1 MAKRRNRRRRRR
13 SQHGFM
19 AWAAWKKALAIVG
32 GVMVLLTTA
41 GVAFA
46 ASKLS
51 KIETTELD
59 TAKLNISTEVEH
71 NETGY
76 LNVALFGLDSRD
88 GTLGTGERSDTIIIG
103 SLNRETKEIKLCSVF
118 RDTVLEQPDGS
129 FNKAN
134 TAYATDD
141 AEGAVAML
149 NKNLDMDIEHYV
161 TVNFNVLV
169 DVIDAIGGIEIDL
182 TDEEVYWT
190 NGYCTETS
198 RVTGKT
204 TTELT
209 KPGKQLLDG
218 VQATA
223 YCRIRKTT
231 GDDFKR
237 AERQRTV
244 LEQIVKKVQKADLS
258 TLNRIIDKVFPK
270 VKTNFTL
277 TEILAYAK
285 DAFDYKLTEMDGF
298 PFDKTTATLTGV
310 GSSVLAD
317 DLQDNVIQLH
327 KFFFGDD
334 GYSPSSVV
342 TSLSSQIQAFATGTY
357 TDEDASVYEVPEENY
372 YDPGA
377 GTDTGYTDPTQDTG
391 TGTTDNTTDN
401 GNSGFDDGTG
411 GNGGSGD
418 TEIPDAGGT
427 DTGDTSAGGA
437 DQGTVTE

>member
-1 MAKRRNRRRRRR
+1 MAKRRSGRRRRKPQR
-13 SQHGFM
+13 GFM

-32 GVMVLLTTA
+32 GTLILLTTA

-88 GTLGTGERSDTIIIG
+88 GSLGAGERSDTIIIS
-103 SLNRETKEIKLCSVF
+103 SLDRATKEVKLCSMF
-118 RDTVLEQPDGS
+118 RDTLLEQPDGS
-129 FNKAN
+129 YNKAN
-134 TAYATDD
+134 AAYSTDD
-141 AEGAVAML
+141 AEGAVSML
-149 NKNLDMDIEHYV
+149 NKNLDMDIKHYV

-169 DVIDAIGGIEIDL
+169 DVIDALGGIELDL
-182 TDEEVYWT
+182 TDEEVFWT

-198 RVTGKT
+198 RVTGKK

-218 VQATA
+218 VQATS
-223 YCRIRKTT
+223 YCRIRYTS

-244 LEQIVKKVQKADLS
+244 LEQIVKKAQTADLS
-258 TLNRIIDKVFPK
+258 TINRIIDKVFPK
-270 VKTNFTL
+270 VATNFTL

-285 DAFDYKLTEMDGF
+285 DAFDYKLTEMSGF

-310 GSSVLAD
+310 GSSVVAEGLE
-317 DLQDNVIQLH
+317 DNVIKLH
-327 KFFFGDD
+327 QFFFGDD

-342 TSLSSQIQAFATGTY
+342 SEISSGLQGYATGSV

-372 YDPGA
+372 YYSDPGT
-377 GTDTGYTDPTQDTG
+377 GTDGTYTDPSGGSDTG
-391 TGTTDNTTDN
+391 NTDTSGNVNDTNQSGAGGESDGTTA
-401 GNSGFDDGTG
+401 GGDGTG
-411 GNGGSGD
+411 DVS
-418 TEIPDAGGT
+418 AGGT
-427 DTGDTSAGGA
+427 E
-437 DQGTVTE
+437 QGTATE

>member
-1 MAKRRNRRRRRR
+1 MAKRRKQRSRRKPQR
-13 SQHGFM
+13 GFM
-19 AWAAWKKALAIVG
+19 AWAAWKKALAVVG
-32 GVMVLLTTA
+32 GTLVLLTTA

-59 TAKLNISTEVEH
+59 TEKLNISTEVEH

-88 GTLGTGERSDTIIIG
+88 GSLGTGERSDTIIIA
-103 SLNRETKEIKLCSVF
+103 SLDRATKEVKLCSIF
-118 RDTVLEQPDGS
+118 RDTLLEQPDGS
-129 FNKAN
+129 YNKAN
-134 TAYATDD
+134 AAYATDD

-149 NKNLDMDIEHYV
+149 NKNLDMDIKHYV

-169 DVIDAIGGIEIDL
+169 DVIDALGGIELDL
-182 TDEEVYWT
+182 TDEEVFWT

-198 RVTGKT
+198 RVTGKK

-218 VQATA
+218 VQATS
-223 YCRIRKTT
+223 YCRIRYTS

-237 AERQRTV
+237 AERQRIV
-244 LEQIVKKVQKADLS
+244 LEQIVKKAQTADLS
-258 TLNRIIDKVFPK
+258 TINRIIDKVFPK
-270 VKTNFTL
+270 VATNFTL

-285 DAFDYKLTEMDGF
+285 DAFDYKLTEMSGF

-310 GSSVLAD
+310 GSSVVAE

-327 KFFFGDD
+327 QFFFGED
-334 GYSPSSVV
+334 GYAPSSVV
-342 TSLSSQIQAFATGTY
+342 TSISSGLDGYASGSV

-372 YDPGA
+372 YYG
-377 GTDTGYTDPTQDTG
+377 DTG
-391 TGTTDNTTDN
+391 TGTDSGYTEQTGGTDTTGGTDASTN
-401 GNSGFDDGTG
+401 EGGSAQDGTG
-411 GNGGSGD
+411 G
-418 TEIPDAGGT
+418 DAGVSGT
-427 DTGDTSAGGA
+427 GGESAGDTSAGGT
-437 DQGTVTE
+437 DQSTATE

>member
-1 MAKRRNRRRRRR
+1 
-13 SQHGFM
+13 M

-32 GVMVLLTTA
+32 GTLVLLTTA

-59 TAKLNISTEVEH
+59 TEKLNISTEVEH

-88 GTLGTGERSDTIIIG
+88 GSLGTGERSDTIIIA
-103 SLNRETKEIKLCSVF
+103 SLDRATKEVKLCSIF
-118 RDTVLEQPDGS
+118 RDTLLEQPDGS
-129 FNKAN
+129 YNKAN
-134 TAYATDD
+134 SAYATDD

-149 NKNLDMDIEHYV
+149 NKNLDMDIKHYV

-169 DVIDAIGGIEIDL
+169 DVIDALGGIELDL
-182 TDEEVYWT
+182 TDEEVFWT

-198 RVTGKT
+198 RVTGKK

-218 VQATA
+218 VQATS
-223 YCRIRKTT
+223 YCRIRYTS

-237 AERQRTV
+237 AERQRIV
-244 LEQIVKKVQKADLS
+244 LEQIVNKAQTADLS
-258 TLNRIIDKVFPK
+258 TINRIIDKVFPK
-270 VKTNFTL
+270 VATNFTL

-285 DAFDYKLTEMDGF
+285 DAFDYKLTEMSGF

-310 GSSVLAD
+310 GSSVVAE

-327 KFFFGDD
+327 KFFFGED
-334 GYSPSSVV
+334 GYAPSSVV
-342 TSLSSQIQAFATGTY
+342 TSISSGLQGYATGSV
-357 TDEDASVYEVPEENY
+357 TDEDASVYEVPEEYYNY
-372 YDPGA
+372 GN
-377 GTDTGYTDPTQDTG
+377 TG
-391 TGTTDNTTDN
+391 TGTDSGYTEQTGGTDTAGGTEAPSNED
-401 GNSGFDDGTG
+401 GPVQDGTG
-411 GNGGSGD
+411 GDAGVPDTGGEGAGD
-418 TEIPDAGGT
+418 TSTGGT
-427 DTGDTSAGGA
+427 D
-437 DQGTVTE
+437 QGTATE